1 MDALPLAAGW
11 PKHPYRG
18 LDFYRETDARLFCER
33 DEDVAHCADILLG
46 FGTKIL
52 LLQGS
57 SGAGKSS
64 FLCAGLIPHLK
75 HDPRRS
81 FFLGGSNSVVRCTSD
96 PLLEISRALVA
107 TLDGGGPAGGAAAG
121 AAASGEPPIAAAVC
135 DAVSHR
141 IGQATEGP
149 RDGLADCLVG
159 ALVEL
164 CAELPG
170 KLILVLDQAEEV
182 LTQVEGGRGRDR
194 TADAFFRFL
203 EDVYL
208 RNVGARLV
216 VALRT
221 EYYGRF
227 RDELRISDD
236 RLGARPR
243 SGGIEPYLLRPL
255 RDKDALFRVIEAPA
269 AARDDTGAPV
279 YGFAFEPGL
288 AKRIVNDLVQIFPHA
303 AITPALQVVC
313 SSLYARLTETNRTIS
328 LADYARLGQI
338 VGISNAY
345 LETGIAAT
353 GARSRTERD
362 RWREVL
368 HSLVSRQGGGTLV
381 SLIATV
387 GELETTARDCGIRGR
402 IGEAL
407 LSLSRGAAPLLRGE
421 PPDQPRNFSLKHDV
435 LAVVLARW
443 YAEHQGAARARKHAR
458 RWIGAIGL
466 AAAAFCALFALF
478 SWQRTEEAFRAKA
491 AALDLTNRYAMHA
504 PEGNFRRSL
513 LLEVANLEAT
523 AHPGLHERITG
534 DEARKH
540 RDIVAGLRRVLRRA
554 PWFAGRYRA
563 VGLDPARGRVALL
576 AEGRAQLLVLTV
588 PNGGSGTAE
597 PELRRFDLPAARPQ
611 PSSLR
616 PAAGFVTGIGPAA
629 LVGGDLHYWE
639 SGEKRHCPIE
649 PILPPEIGAG
659 SWLRGDFVGGR
670 LQVSTMQRQGTK
682 SRLLLTR
689 LDAAQLRA
697 CSPSRAAPARL
708 RIVERSAQQ
717 PLPRFADVAAGP
729 QLYEHFEETA
739 NPAHGARLAA
749 EPIGAAPWRPVQ
761 LDAVIGSIDA
771 ETAPLRIAVGRVA
784 PRQELSERFDY
795 TLAAAVNARAMAVKF
810 DGPDF
815 YVYDLP
821 DRLAPDRLGYVDIA
835 AQHIAVVGSGPERAW
850 RIEAARIPWV
860 YPPFAAARIGQH
872 WRAAWLGTN
881 GVWAV
886 ESSDRDPGTATP
898 ILHDP
903 LIGEPEG
910 TQLDFTGDGQFL
922 ISQLAGLRGPVSVRI
937 WDLRP
942 AWQDWLDRGADE
954 RNLRE
959 LACRIV
965 RMDGIGGDFDQ
976 TERELFP
983 VAAAQGEPC
992 PGLDGGKS

>member
-1 MDALPLAAGW
+1 MDALPLAAAW

-18 LDFYRETDARLFCER
+18 LDFYREPDAKLFCER
-33 DEDVAHCADILLG
+33 DDDVAHCADILLG

-75 HDPRRS
+75 RDPRRS
-81 FFLGGSNSVVRCTSD
+81 FFLDGRNSVVRCTSD
-96 PLLEISRALVA
+96 PLLEIARALVA
-107 TLDGGGPAGGAAAG
+107 TLEGAGPAG
-121 AAASGEPPIAAAVC
+121 AASYGEPPIAAALC

-141 IGQATEGP
+141 IGQAIDGP

-159 ALVEL
+159 ALVDL

-182 LTQVEGGRGRDR
+182 LTQTEGGRGRDQS
-194 TADAFFRFL
+194 AAAFFRFL

-236 RLGARPR
+236 RLGNRPR
-243 SGGIEPYLLRPL
+243 SGGIEPYLLWPL
-255 RDKDALFRVIEAPA
+255 RDKDALLRVIEAPA
-269 AARDDTGAPV
+269 AAHDQTGAPV

-288 AKRIVNDLVQIFPHA
+288 APRIVDDLVQMFPHA
-303 AITPALQVVC
+303 AMTPALQVVC
-313 SSLYARLTETNRTIS
+313 SSLYARLTEANRTIS
-328 LADYARLGQI
+328 LADYTRLGQI

-345 LETGIAAT
+345 LESGIAAT
-353 GARSRTERD
+353 GARSRRERD

-381 SLIATV
+381 SLIAPV
-387 GELETTARDCGIRGR
+387 GELERTARDCGIRGG
-402 IGEAL
+402 IGAAL
-407 LSLSRGAAPLLRGE
+407 SGLSGGAAPLLRGE
-421 PPDQPRNFSLKHDV
+421 PPDLPRNFSLKHDV

-443 YAEHQGAARARKHAR
+443 YAEHQGAAKARKHAR

-466 AAAAFCALFALF
+466 GAAAFCALFAMF
-478 SWQRTEEAFRAKA
+478 SWQRAEEAYRAKA

-513 LLEVANLEAT
+513 LLEVANLKAT

-540 RDIVAGLRRVLRRA
+540 QDIVAGLRRVLRRA

-563 VGLDPARGRVALL
+563 VGLDPAQGRIALL
-576 AEGRAQLLVLTV
+576 AEGRAQLVVLTV
-588 PNGGSGTAE
+588 TNGGRGAAE
-597 PELRRFDLPAARPQ
+597 PELRRYDLPAVRPQ
-611 PSSLR
+611 ASSLR
-616 PAAGFVTGIGPAA
+616 PAAGFVSGLGPAA
-629 LVGGDLHYWE
+629 LVGGDLYYWDM
-639 SGEKRHCPIE
+639 GGPRHCPIE

-659 SWLRGDFVGGR
+659 SWLRGDFVGRR
-670 LQVSTMQRQGTK
+670 LQVSTMQRQGSK
-682 SRLLLTR
+682 SRLLITR

-697 CSPSRAAPARL
+697 CSPSGATPARL
-708 RIVERSAQQ
+708 RIVERPTQQ
-717 PLPRFADVAAGP
+717 PLPRFTDTADGP
-729 QLYEHFEETA
+729 QLYEQFEEAA
-739 NPAHGARLAA
+739 NPAPGAKLAA
-749 EPIGAAPWRPVQ
+749 LPIRAEPWRPVQ

-795 TLAAAVNARAMAVKF
+795 TLAAAVNAPAIAVKF

-815 YVYDLP
+815 YIYDLP
-821 DRLAPDRLGYVDIA
+821 DRLAPDGLGYIGVA
-835 AQHIAVVGSGPERAW
+835 PRHITVVGPGPERAW

-881 GVWAV
+881 GVWVV
-886 ESSDRDPGTATP
+886 ESGDRDPGIATP

-922 ISQLAGLRGPVSVRI
+922 VSQLGRLRGPVSVRI

-942 AWQDWLDRGADE
+942 ARQEWIGRGADE
-954 RNLRE
+954 RDLRE

-965 RMDGIGGDFDQ
+965 RMDGISGDFDE

-992 PGLDGGKS
+992 PGPDGGKS